1 MNLSI
6 FTKLFLLLLIIAA
19 LASISFAQAETPA
32 NLEQKNQTAPVFGEN
47 DRLPFMQTE
56 NPRDS
61 NEPSSSGLL
70 FKTLGAMLLI
80 IGLIFFGAWGL
91 KKVGFGGGTKA
102 GLAVNAPDLSVLS
115 TVSLGTN
122 RTLSVVKFGEQM
134 LLIGSTPQNFTL
146 LADTKSEKP
155 ISMRQSRS
163 VAELLAED
171 DRSFAEE
178 FAQAQSKLSL
188 MDERGELI

>member
-1 MNLSI
+1 MNSSN
-6 FTKLFLLLLIIAA
+6 FTKFILLLLIIAA
-19 LASISFAQAETPA
+19 LASISFAQAETPDKP
-32 NLEQKNQTAPVFGEN
+32 EQKNQNAPVFGEN

-56 NPRDS
+56 QMHDS

-80 IGLIFFGAWGL
+80 VGLIFFGAWGL
-91 KKVGFGGGTKA
+91 KKLGFGGTKA
-102 GLAVNAPDLSVLS
+102 DLTTNAPDLAVLS

-122 RTLSVVKFGEQM
+122 RTMSVVRFGERI

-155 ISMRQSRS
+155 VSMRQTRS

-171 DRSFAEE
+171 DNSFAEE
-178 FAQAQSKLSL
+178 FAQAQSRLNL
-188 MDERGELI
+188 LDERGELI

>member
-6 FTKLFLLLLIIAA
+6 FTKFILLLLVIAA
-19 LASISFAQAETPA
+19 FASFAFAQATPDKP
-32 NLEQKNQTAPVFGEN
+32 EQTNQTPQVFGEN
-47 DRLPFMQTE
+47 DRLPFMQSE
-56 NPRDS
+56 QMRES

-80 IGLIFFGAWGL
+80 VGLIFFGAWGL
-91 KKVGFGGGTKA
+91 KKLGFGGTKA
-102 GLAVNAPDLSVLS
+102 NLATNAPDLSVLS

-122 RTLSVVKFGEQM
+122 RTISVVKFGERM

-146 LADTKSEKP
+146 LADTKGEKP
-155 ISMRQSRS
+155 VSMMQSRS

-171 DRSFAEE
+171 DNSFAEE
-178 FAQAQSKLSL
+178 FAQAQSRLNL